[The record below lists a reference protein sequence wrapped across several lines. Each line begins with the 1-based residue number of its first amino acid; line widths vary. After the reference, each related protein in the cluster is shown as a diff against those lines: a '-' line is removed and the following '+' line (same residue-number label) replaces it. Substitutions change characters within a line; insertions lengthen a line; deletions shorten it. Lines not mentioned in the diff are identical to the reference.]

1 MAKLCPLKEI
11 MTLKT
16 RSDYEVCLLKDA
28 SKLEKTFGQ
37 CDERLC
43 MAYDSYTGKCTLI
56 ERGITK

>member
-1 MAKLCPLKEI
+1 M
-11 MTLKT
+11 
-16 RSDYEVCLLKDA
+16 LKDA

-37 CDERLC
+37 CNESLC

>member
-1 MAKLCPLKEI
+1 MAKLCPWKEI

-16 RSDYEVCLLKDA
+16 RNDYEVYMLKDA

-56 ERGITK
+56 ERGIRK